1 MINEGAI
8 RAIQE
13 SECISAATAAL
24 EKREATNQLIALPDS
39 CSLLSLEKYM
49 SFRRRARG
57 KMRTPALKSFVEYV
71 KAHAENGAV
80 VFVDSKEI
88 GARAVLNLGTPQNP
102 GHADNLALYL
112 PQETAAYAA
121 LEGNTGRHL
130 GQKEA
135 AEFIEDWQ
143 ACIQCLDENGGTL
156 STSQAVA
163 AVRKIT
169 IESISKRAN
178 EEMSLSASRSTFE
191 NLTATSQEPLPAAI
205 RFTCKPYADASERTF
220 VLRVGVATGESKPR
234 ICLRI
239 IKHEEHQAQIA
250 EELAASVEAAL
261 NGAMP
266 VLVGSYNTE
275 A

>member
-1 MINEGAI
+1 MIDKGAI

-39 CSLLSLEKYM
+39 CSLLSLEKYLP
-49 SFRRRARG
+49 FRRRARG
-57 KMRTPALKSFVEYV
+57 KMRTPALKSFVDYV

-88 GARAVLNLGTPQNP
+88 GARAVLNLGTPQKP
-102 GHADNLALYL
+102 GHADNLALYC

-121 LEGNTGRHL
+121 LAKNAGMPL
-130 GQKEA
+130 AQKEA

-143 ACIQCLDENGGTL
+143 DCIQCLGENGDVL

-169 IESISKRAN
+169 IEAISKRAN
-178 EEMSLSASRSTFE
+178 EEMTLSASRSTFE
-191 NLTATSQEPLPAAI
+191 HLTASSQDPLPAAI

-220 VLRVGVATGESKPR
+220 VLRVGVAMGESKPR
-234 ICLRI
+234 IRLRI

-266 VLVGSYNTE
+266 VLIGGYNTE